1 MLREPFETGAAAVVA
16 PPASLWLVAYDI
28 CDPKRL
34 RRVARTL
41 LDHGERVQ
49 WSLFSC
55 VLTAW
60 QRGLLAEKLG
70 CLIDPVVDSVRFY
83 PVRGAPAVT
92 CGALTHAAVPRY
104 FIV

>member
-1 MLREPFETGAAAVVA
+1 MQHERLESDAFATAN

-41 LDHGERVQ
+41 LDHGERIQ

-55 VLTAW
+55 VLNAW
-60 QRGLLAEKLG
+60 QRDRLTEQLAS
-70 CLIDPVVDSVRFY
+70 LIDPAMDSIRLY
-83 PVRGAPAVT
+83 PVRGAPAVA
-92 CGALTHAAVPRY
+92 CGALPNAAAPSY

>member
-1 MLREPFETGAAAVVA
+1 MLLESFETGAAPDVA

-41 LDHGERVQ
+41 LDHGERIQ

-70 CLIDPVVDSVRFY
+70 RVIDPSVDSVRFY
-83 PVRGAPAVT
+83 PLRGVPAVARGALPN
-92 CGALTHAAVPRY
+92 AAVPRY
-104 FIV
+104 Y

>member
-1 MLREPFETGAAAVVA
+1 MLHEPFATGAAAEVA

-41 LDHGERVQ
+41 LDHGERIQ

-55 VLTAW
+55 ALTVW
-60 QRGLLAEKLG
+60 QRGLLSEKLAG
-70 CLIDPVVDSVRFY
+70 VIDPAVDSIRFY
-83 PVRGAPAVT
+83 PVRGAAVA
-92 CGALTHAAVPRY
+92 CGVLPNATAPRY
-104 FIV
+104 YIV